1 VLTLRE
7 GRRREVRRMFA
18 ELGYDVI
25 RLRRVRYGPI
35 RLGDLPAGEWRE
47 LDERELNA
55 LRRVKRAGDDEG

>member
-1 VLTLRE
+1 
-7 GRRREVRRMFA
+7 MFA